1 MLSMKLNKSARTIL
15 LLLIIFVFRSGIVT
29 GQDKLVIASERDA
42 ISFAMK
48 TNPDLSKARLDELK
62 AASKV
67 SEVYS
72 ENLVPT
78 TNLNMIFTRS
88 FKKQVLNIFG
98 ETFEIGSDNSILTQ
112 IEITEPIPVLGT
124 PVFSGIRIAEY
135 YQNIQAENVKRV
147 EADIK
152 NNVKRAYFA
161 VLLAQSVNELNVV
174 TQKNAEENLKVVEGR
189 YRNGVATE
197 FDLLRARV
205 KLENILP
212 NVSRS
217 ERNVEISR
225 KALAKTMGIDVSE
238 NIEVI
243 GQLGFD
249 STEVMEN
256 TSSIVRK
263 ITDGNV
269 LVRQLALNKKINE
282 ELVKVDDANYLPKIF
297 LFGNW
302 TNSSNENDGT
312 AINGYR
318 FFNTL
323 NAGVGLTWNL
333 NLFRNSFKKE
343 QSVIEVKK
351 SEEDIRDIKQTLK
364 LTSESAIIA
373 LDDAK
378 QRIVSQKSTVD
389 LAQKGVDLANKS
401 YIAGVLTQI
410 DVLDAELSLYQSR
423 LGYLQAIYDYQVA
436 KAEIEKLLEK

>member
-1 MLSMKLNKSARTIL
+1 MNFKPTAETLIL
-15 LLLIIFVFRSGIVT
+15 LFMALVAGSVSLQA
-29 GQDKLVIASERDA
+29 QDKKVIASAEDA
-42 ISFAMK
+42 ILVAMK
-48 TNPDLSKARLDELK
+48 SNAELSKAKIDELK

-112 IEITEPIPVLGT
+112 IEVTEPIPILGT
-124 PVFSGIRIAEY
+124 PVFSGIRIAEH
-135 YQNIQAENVKRV
+135 YQNIQRENIKRV

-152 NNVKRAYFA
+152 NNVKKAYYS
-161 VLLAQSVNELNVV
+161 VLLSQSVYDLNII
-174 TQKNAEENLKVVEGR
+174 TKQNAEENLKVVEGR
-189 YRNGVATE
+189 FRNGVATE
-197 FDLLRARV
+197 FDLLRAKV

-225 KALAKTMGIDVSE
+225 KALAKTMGMDVSE
-238 NIEVI
+238 NLEVL
-243 GQLGFD
+243 GELGFD
-249 STEVMEN
+249 STEVIEN

-269 LVRQLALNKKINE
+269 LVRQLTLSKKINQ
-282 ELVKVDDANYLPKIF
+282 ELVKVDNANFLPKLF
-297 LFGNW
+297 VFGNW

-343 QSVIEVKK
+343 QSVLEVKK
-351 SEEDIRDIKQTLK
+351 SDEDIRDIKQTLK

-373 LDDAK
+373 LDDAR
-378 QRIVSQKSTVD
+378 QRIISQKSTVD
-389 LAQKGVDLANKS
+389 LAQRGLDLANRS
-401 YIAGVLTQI
+401 YLAGVLTQI

-436 KAEIEKLLEK
+436 KSELEKLLEK

>member
-1 MLSMKLNKSARTIL
+1 MKFKESAAIL
-15 LLLIIFVFRSGIVT
+15 IATLIVIFVQTTFASAQNKT
-29 GQDKLVIASERDA
+29 VIASADDA
-42 ISFAMK
+42 ILLAMK
-48 TNPDLSKARLDELK
+48 SNAELSKAKIDEMK

-112 IEITEPIPVLGT
+112 IEITEPIPILGT
-124 PVFSGIRIAEY
+124 PVFSGIRIAEHF
-135 YQNIQAENVKRV
+135 QNIQRENVKRV

-152 NNVKRAYFA
+152 NNVKKAYYS
-161 VLLAQSVNELNVV
+161 VLLSQSVYDLNIV
-174 TQKNAEENLKVVEGR
+174 TQKNAEENLKVVDGR

-197 FDLLRARV
+197 FDLLRAKV

-225 KALAKTMGIDVSE
+225 KALAKTMGFDISE
-238 NIEVI
+238 NLEVL
-243 GQLGFD
+243 GELGFD

-256 TSSIVRK
+256 TSTIVRK
-263 ITDGNV
+263 ITDENV
-269 LVRQLALNKKINE
+269 LVRQLTLSKKINE
-282 ELVKVDDANYLPKIF
+282 ELVKVDNANYLPKIF

-323 NAGVGLTWNL
+323 NAGLGLTWNL

-343 QSVIEVKK
+343 QSVLEVKK
-351 SEEDIRDIKQTLK
+351 SDEEIRDIKQTLK

-373 LDDAK
+373 LDDAR
-378 QRIVSQKSTVD
+378 QRIISQRSTVD
-389 LAQKGVDLANKS
+389 LAQRGVDLANKS
-401 YIAGVLTQI
+401 YLAGVITQI

-436 KAEIEKLLEK
+436 KSELEKLLEK

>member
-1 MLSMKLNKSARTIL
+1 MKFKSTAETLIL
-15 LLLIIFVFRSGIVT
+15 LLIALFAASVSLHA
-29 GQDKLVIASERDA
+29 QDKKVIASAEDA
-42 ISFAMK
+42 ILVAMK
-48 TNPDLSKARLDELK
+48 SNAELSKAKIDELK

-88 FKKQVLNIFG
+88 FKKQVLSIAG

-112 IEITEPIPVLGT
+112 IEITEPIPILGT
-124 PVFSGIRIAEY
+124 PVFTGIRIAEH
-135 YQNIQAENVKRV
+135 YQNIQRENVRRV

-152 NNVKRAYFA
+152 NNVKKAYYS
-161 VLLAQSVNELNVV
+161 VLLSQSVYDLNII
-174 TQKNAEENLKVVEGR
+174 TKQNTEENLKVVEGR
-189 YRNGVATE
+189 FRNGVATE
-197 FDLLRARV
+197 FDLLRAKV

-212 NVSRS
+212 NLSRS

-225 KALAKTMGIDVSE
+225 KALAKTMGMDVSE
-238 NIEVI
+238 NLEVI
-243 GQLGFD
+243 GVLGFD
-249 STEVMEN
+249 SSEVIEN

-269 LVRQLALNKKINE
+269 LVRQLTLNKKINE
-282 ELVKVDDANYLPKIF
+282 ELVKIDNANYLPKLF

-323 NAGVGLTWNL
+323 NAGIGLTWNL

-343 QSVIEVKK
+343 QSVLEVKK

-373 LDDAK
+373 LDDAR
-378 QRIVSQKSTVD
+378 QRIISQRSTVD
-389 LAQKGVDLANKS
+389 LAQRGLDLANKS
-401 YIAGVLTQI
+401 YLAGVLTQI

-436 KAEIEKLLEK
+436 KSELEKLLEK